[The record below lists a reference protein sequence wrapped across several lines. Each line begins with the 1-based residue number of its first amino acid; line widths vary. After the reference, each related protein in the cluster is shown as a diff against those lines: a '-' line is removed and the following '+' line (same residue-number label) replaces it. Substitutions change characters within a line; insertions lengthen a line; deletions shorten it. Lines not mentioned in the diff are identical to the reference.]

1 MLRYLRLYAHF
12 LRFSFSRAM
21 QFRVDFFFRVFMD
34 ALWYG
39 HYLVFFRVLYD
50 HVDALGGWTRD
61 EMRLFAGTLF
71 VMDALQMTLFS
82 NNLWH
87 FPGTVNRGDLDYHLV
102 RPVSTLYFV
111 SLRDFA
117 ANSFLNLV
125 IAVGILVWSFSA
137 HADPIPIGRVLLFA
151 ALLPVA
157 GLIHFCCQMTFLL
170 PVFWTHSGNGLR
182 ELYWSLDTWAARP
195 LGVYTGWVRRILVSL
210 LPLALVVSFPV
221 RALFDP
227 DPLRIVGHM
236 LLVAACAFGVL
247 LFVWRRGLR
256 AYASASS

>member
-1 MLRYLRLYAHF
+1 MLRYLRLFAHF

-21 QFRVDFFFRVFMD
+21 QFRLDFFFRVFMD

-39 HYLVFFRVLYD
+39 QYLAFFRILHD
-50 HVDALGGWTRD
+50 HVDQVGGWTRD
-61 EMRLFAGTLF
+61 ETRLFAATLF

-87 FPGTVNRGDLDYHLV
+87 LPGSVNRGDLDYHLV
-102 RPVSTLYFV
+102 RPVSTLFFV

-125 IAVGILVWSFSA
+125 IAVSILVWAFAA
-137 HADPIPIGRVLLFA
+137 HPEPISLARVALFV

-157 GLIHFCCQMTFLL
+157 GLIHFCCQILFLL

-182 ELYWSLDTWAARP
+182 DLYWSLDTYVARP
-195 LGVYTGWVRRILVSL
+195 EGVFTGWVRRVLVSL

-227 DPLRIVGHM
+227 QPLLIALHM
-236 LLVAACAFGVL
+236 LVVATCAFAVL